1 MVMILQTIMLQD
13 LVQKQYLIFSQ
24 INSALHEDVDDN
36 DGKDAAGDDKE
47 GINIISSFEYNNLYA
62 FSGTISIYS
71 KLNH

>member
-1 MVMILQTIMLQD
+1 MLQD